1 MDLLPE
7 GVHYEKIHLIQQDF
21 SVGSILDGGKNYQ
34 PEVIENYHNSGR
46 TAVIFH
52 LNAENLKKSLDVH
65 TTYTDIYFG
74 VTIDQ
79 DAYPG
84 KVRNYVYAVGDNL
97 EEYQNKTGGTEDIYD
112 LNNNGRTDDMIAY
125 GYSDATII
133 AAQSIYAEK
142 FIAPEGSS
150 NWSKQGLLVKTGT
163 NFDYLLKIT
172 NETKEK
178 YSGLVVYDTLP
189 RSGDKNIF
197 GTQDR
202 NSEFDV
208 HLRGAITPPKGYT
221 VYYTTST
228 EVYEK
233 PMDVMVNA
241 DIWTDSVSD
250 YSAVTAFKIIAGEG
264 TVLNGESTFEV
275 RIPAQ
280 APSQLDD
287 ASMTILH
294 EKTSRI
300 RPRAPRHGWKPSTPS
315 ASIRPSRP
323 R

>member
-1 MDLLPE
+1 MNLHNKTAVAICITKPPWQIPRRF
-7 GVHYEKIHLIQQDF
+7 Y
-21 SVGSILDGGKNYQ
+21 
-34 PEVIENYHNSGR
+34 IENYRNSGR

-79 DAYPG
+79 DAHPG

-97 EEYQNKTGGTEDIYD
+97 EEYQNQTGGTEDIYD

-142 FIAPEGSS
+142 FIAPDGSNNS
-150 NWSKQGLLVKTGT
+150 SKQGLLVKTGT

-189 RSGDKNIF
+189 HSGDKNVF

-202 NSEFDV
+202 SSEFDI
-208 HLRGAITPPKGYT
+208 HLRGVITPPKGYS

-228 EVYEK
+228 DVYQK
-233 PMDVMVNA
+233 SMADMVNA
-241 DIWTDSVSD
+241 DIWMDSVSD
-250 YSAVTAFKIIAGEG
+250 YSAVTAFKIVANEG
-264 TVLNGESTFEV
+264 TALNGESTFEV

-280 APSQLDD
+280 AGRADIRLRIDC
-287 ASMTILH
+287 
-294 EKTSRI
+294 SRTTNLAC
-300 RPRAPRHGWKPSTPS
+300 APFPYGLPCCS
-315 ASIRPSRP
+315 ALRGAYP
-323 R
+323 